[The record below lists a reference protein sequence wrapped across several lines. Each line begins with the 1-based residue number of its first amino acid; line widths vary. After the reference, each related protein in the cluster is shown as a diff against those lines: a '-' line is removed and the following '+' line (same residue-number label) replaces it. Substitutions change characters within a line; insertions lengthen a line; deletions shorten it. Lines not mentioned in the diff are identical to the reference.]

1 MCVVELWLR
10 GSESGLCT
18 IRAKSG
24 RFDNERKI
32 RSRKTGEDST
42 GQPGQVSKMFRG
54 RMEKCRCSKQR
65 GLGTSVPGM

>member
-32 RSRKTGEDST
+32 RSRKTGEE
-42 GQPGQVSKMFRG
+42 VSELLLGVRG
-54 RMEKCRCSKQR
+54 WSALFEMRV
-65 GLGTSVPGM
+65 L